1 MTESWEEIWEKSQ
14 SSLEAIRNSVSTL
27 TSPTPRVLRVSQ
39 LDAESL
45 DAELVQLLREPIAKA
60 LSVVNSSL
68 KSRFDPELALIIQLT
83 LYKLSVW
90 DSGATYGAKLQDL
103 RYRVPSTSGTVL
115 TASGLP
121 RDRLLLHGFLTV
133 LVPYVHT
140 RLRNNAMSNAWPEA
154 PSSDRRRKLWDWMS
168 SIESTHAALSLV
180 SFVIFLC
187 NGRYRTLTDRL
198 LQMRLVPARKLVK
211 RNVSYEF
218 MNRQM
223 VWHAFTE
230 FIIFI
235 LPLINTRILRRR
247 LARLAAQMKP
257 ISLTSLL
264 PFQSKLLPI
273 PLHNDD
279 GPAPTETKG
288 PYWSLSEDQC
298 AICAEDASYNLNFA
312 DSSNAL
318 TALSSVA
325 PNLTPEH
332 DSDSNEP
339 PRFPITI
346 PYITTCGHVYCYYC
360 IADRM
365 LRVAD
370 EGDGEVPGWECL
382 RCTRVVKD
390 AERVEME
397 VEESSVAEF
406 NSSEFDFSEMSG
418 SVTSYSEPLTDER
431 EGSQ

>member
-1 MTESWEEIWEKSQ
+1 MTESWEEIWERSQ
-14 SSLEAIRNSVSTL
+14 PSLEAIRNSVSSL
-27 TSPTPRVLRVSQ
+27 AFPSPRVLRVSQ

-45 DAELVQLLREPIAKA
+45 DTELVQLLQEPITKA
-60 LSVVNSSL
+60 LSVVNSAL
-68 KSRFDPELALIIQLT
+68 KSKFDPELALIIQLA

-103 RYRVPSTSGTVL
+103 RYRVASTPGTVL
-115 TASGLP
+115 AASGLP
-121 RDRLLLHGFLTV
+121 RNRLLIHGFLTV
-133 LVPYVHT
+133 LIPYIHA

-154 PSSDRRRKLWDWMS
+154 PSSDRRRKLWEWMTT
-168 SIESTHAALSLV
+168 IESTHAALSLI
-180 SFVIFLC
+180 SFVIFLW

-198 LQMRLVPARKLVK
+198 LQMRLAPARRLVR

-230 FIIFI
+230 FLIFI
-235 LPLINTRILRRR
+235 LPLINTRTLRRR
-247 LARLAAQMKP
+247 FAHLTAQVKP

-264 PFQSKLLPI
+264 PFRNKLLPI
-273 PLHNDD
+273 PPNNDD
-279 GPAPTETKG
+279 EPTSTGAKG
-288 PYWSLSEDQC
+288 PYWNLSEDQC
-298 AICAEDASYNLNFA
+298 AICAENASYNLNFA

-318 TALSSVA
+318 TALSSMA
-325 PNLTPEH
+325 PNLAPEH
-332 DSDSNEP
+332 DPDSNEP
-339 PRFPITI
+339 PKFPITI

-365 LRVAD
+365 LRIAD

-382 RCTRVVKD
+382 RCTEVVNGAD
-390 AERVEME
+390 RVELE
-397 VEESSVAEF
+397 VEGSSAAEL
-406 NSSEFDFSEMSG
+406 NSEFDFSELSG
-418 SVTSYSEPLTDER
+418 SVTSYSEPLTDEP